1 MGYLASATDLTSTL
15 SSILVEGHKSEP
27 IDSHVTFKTLDF
39 FLLEAKHINKSI
51 RELLSYVRAIRSP
64 YLSTAPPPRRNQK
77 HERVPSQIQT
87 PLGGVPAYMTDA
99 QRDDITSQTNVLIS
113 DVHKSIKNL
122 QTAVD
127 IQHQTVEKRLQ
138 QKYGKSTNF
147 LLRWAAGGEDAN
159 VGDAGKTQER
169 VEEEGKESTIHTFR
183 SGVLWYLGHGFEK
196 VSNMHREMI
205 EKRLEREREKAA
217 SILYDERN
225 KNVQVQRS
233 TEDTSDL
240 DGASKYGNMDMRGRD
255 SYNPAMDPYGEAG
268 GQELSPEQLQL
279 FEEENS
285 SLMNHYNETLTQVTQ
300 VEKSLYEIS
309 SLQQELIGHLGVQG
323 EMIESL
329 VTDAERTDENVQRGN
344 KELKR
349 ATEKTRIPKVL
360 YHTTLYLCAGL
371 IVWDLIF

>member
-1 MGYLASATDLTSTL
+1 
-15 SSILVEGHKSEP
+15 
-27 IDSHVTFKTLDF
+27 
-39 FLLEAKHINKSI
+39 
-51 RELLSYVRAIRSP
+51 
-64 YLSTAPPPRRNQK
+64 
-77 HERVPSQIQT
+77 
-87 PLGGVPAYMTDA
+87 MTDA
-99 QRDDITSQTNVLIS
+99 QRDDITSHTNILIS
-113 DVHKSIKNL
+113 DVQGSIKNL

-138 QKYGKSTNF
+138 QKYGQSTNF
-147 LLRWAAGGEDAN
+147 LLRWAAGGEDQN

-169 VEEEGKESTIHTFR
+169 IEEEGKESTTHTFR
-183 SGVLWYLGHGFEK
+183 TSVLWYLGHGFEK
-196 VSNMHREMI
+196 VSNMHREII

-217 SILYDERN
+217 SMLYDERN
-225 KNVQVQRS
+225 KNVKIQRS
-233 TEDTSDL
+233 DEDTSDL
-240 DGASKYGNMDMRGRD
+240 DGASKYGNIDMRGRD
-255 SYNPAMDPYGEAG
+255 IYNPAMDPYGEAD

-323 EMIESL
+323 EMIETL